1 MREFKLKI
9 LMETINI
16 PEHYSIKQR
25 LSLISRSKRRLDSL
39 IDKKRTEKEMPFFSN
54 HKQLKDWLNIK

>member
-16 PEHYSIKQR
+16 PENYNVKQR
-25 LSLISRSKRRLDSL
+25 LSLISRSKRRLDLL
-39 IDKKRTEKEMPFFSN
+39 IDKKRAEKEMPFFNN